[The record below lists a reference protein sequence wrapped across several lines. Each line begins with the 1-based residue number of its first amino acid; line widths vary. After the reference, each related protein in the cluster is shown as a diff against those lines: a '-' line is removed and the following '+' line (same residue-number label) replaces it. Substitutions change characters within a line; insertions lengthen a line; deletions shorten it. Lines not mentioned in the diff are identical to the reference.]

1 MSTRKIYTLWALLLA
16 ATALT
21 WTLGEQGLTTATRSS
36 WAVPLVFALAAFKG
50 ALIALD
56 FMETRQAPPLWR
68 RLLLGW
74 LGLVTGL
81 ILLAWWLAR

>member
-1 MSTRKIYTLWALLLA
+1 MGARKIDLLWAVLLA

-21 WTLGEQGLTTATRSS
+21 WTLGEQGLTAAARSA

-56 FMETRQAPPLWR
+56 FMETRKAPPLWR

-74 LGLVTGL
+74 LCLVTGL
-81 ILLAWWLAR
+81 ILLAWWLTG